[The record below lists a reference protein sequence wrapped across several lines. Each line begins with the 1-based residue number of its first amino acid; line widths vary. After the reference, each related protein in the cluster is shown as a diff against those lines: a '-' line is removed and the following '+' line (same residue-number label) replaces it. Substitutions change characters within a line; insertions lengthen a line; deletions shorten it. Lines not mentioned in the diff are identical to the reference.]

1 MRVILLKTSEIVPKV
16 GRKKTSSGDDDD
28 VGNEKE
34 NVFET
39 KRHRCKTYYY
49 GCEDDERTE
58 DDDDDA
64 NVVSETMRKRRGR
77 RTHEE
82 EDYALPLP
90 SGKKHKKRE
99 EEEKTK
105 KETKGK
111 KRVVLALFLLC
122 SSVGMILVI
131 SYLRLLIVPDAVRT
145 KAMEHAEFLFPSWM
159 GVNETFL
166 NLLPALNPDVLNSDS
181 YYNAT
186 EHLIAARQVSDMLN
200 AKPKH
205 PVVIVPGFV
214 NTGLELWKS
223 KPCIAKRT
231 QFRQRMWGTPAM
243 AKAFFYNR
251 TCWLEHMG
259 LDARTGEDPDGIVLR
274 PVEGIDS
281 VDWFMPG
288 YFVWGRMIEALGEIG
303 YTGSNIH
310 AHSYD
315 WRLSPEQLEKR
326 DGYFTKLKKQIE
338 GMRETNPGEEKIAL
352 LAHSYG
358 DTLSR
363 YFLEW
368 VESPKGGKG
377 GANWVSDNIA
387 TYVNIAGPTLGMPK
401 SVSALLSGEMR
412 DTAVLNELEMT
423 LGPMIN
429 TFVEKLIGSL
439 EEITLVFRSWSS
451 LWSML
456 PIGGD
461 EVWGGSEIAASSST
475 TSDPEEVIDETPL
488 SADVAD
494 ANFLTIREFK
504 NQREKKNWKKQQKE
518 ASATLTGLS
527 MDNSLHFLHDLAKQT
542 TPANAETSFKK
553 RTKDKWYGHP
563 LRSKLPNAPKMK
575 IFCLYGVGKST
586 ERSYRYTKDGF
597 GEHLGGGG
605 SDEGNVRRH
614 HHRTASTSLTA
625 NASVVAKQYK
635 LDVESDPSQL
645 EWQKGTLSVDG
656 DGSIP
661 LVSLGYAC
669 ASPWRAKSQNPSSI
683 PIKIREYAHLPK
695 TLMEGGFQG
704 ISEGEHVNIMGNVD
718 MIRDVLKIV
727 TGHGDAVE
735 ERISS
740 DLPAIVRKVDENRLK
755 STKRGGGR
763 RLHRNKAGF

>member
-1 MRVILLKTSEIVPKV
+1 M
-16 GRKKTSSGDDDD
+16 GKKE
-28 VGNEKE
+28 EKE
-34 NVFET
+34 LVALSPHLSSLET
-39 KRHRCKTYYY
+39 RRKSYARTPSAASSPVPLPVVVDDFVDEQPPEAKRKGLRRRRRKS
-49 GCEDDERTE
+49 E
-58 DDDDDA
+58 DDD
-64 NVVSETMRKRRGR
+64 
-77 RTHEE
+77 
-82 EDYALPLP
+82 ALPLP
-90 SGKKHKKRE
+90 TEKKNTRRRRAALN
-99 EEEKTK
+99 KTSARWSLALDRAK
-105 KETKGK
+105 KENARGRDDGVLRP
-111 KRVVLALFLLC
+111 KRISRVGFFISWRAMFVSTLFCAL
-122 SSVGMILVI
+122 G
-131 SYLRLLIVPDAVRT
+131 SYLRLVIVPDAVRD
-145 KAMEHAEFLFPSWM
+145 KAVEVFGLPSW
-159 GVNETFL
+159 VNETFL
-166 NLLPALNPDVLNSDS
+166 SLLPALNPDILNSDL

-186 EHLIAARQVSDMLN
+186 EHLTVARHVAEELDAA
-200 AKPKH
+200 PKH

-223 KPCIAKRT
+223 KSCISKRT

-243 AKAFFYNR
+243 AKAFFHNR

-259 LDARTGEDPDGIVLR
+259 LDAKSGGDPNGIVLR
-274 PVEGIDS
+274 PVTGIDS

-338 GMRETNPGEEKIAL
+338 GMRETNPGGEKIAL

-368 VESPKGGKG
+368 VESSKGGKG
-377 GANWVSDNIA
+377 GSTWVNDNIA
-387 TYVNIAGPTLGMPK
+387 AYVNIAGPTLGMPK

-423 LGPMIN
+423 LGPMIS

-461 EVWGGSEIAASSST
+461 EVWGGSEIVASSANNG
-475 TSDPEEVIDETPL
+475 DPEEVIDETPL
-488 SADVAD
+488 SADIAD
-494 ANFLTIREFK
+494 ANFLTIREFE
-504 NQREKKNWKKQQKE
+504 NREKKKWQTKKQRE
-518 ASATLTGLS
+518 ASATLTGLT
-527 MDNSLHFLHDLAKQT
+527 MENSLHFLHDLAKQT
-542 TPANAETSFKK
+542 TPANAEMSLKK
-553 RTKDKWYGHP
+553 RMKDKWFGHP
-563 LRSKLPNAPKMK
+563 LHSKLPNAPKMK
-575 IFCLYGVGKST
+575 MFCFYGVGKST
-586 ERSYRYTKDGF
+586 ERSYRYTKDGL
-597 GEHLGGGG
+597 GEHHHGGE
-605 SDEGNVRRH
+605 DGNKQTH
-614 HHRTASTSLTA
+614 QRTASTSLTA

-669 ASPWRAKSQNPSSI
+669 ASPWRTKSKNPSAI
-683 PIKIREYAHLPK
+683 PIKIREYQHLPK
-695 TLMEGGFQG
+695 TLIEGGFQG
-704 ISEGEHVNIMGNVD
+704 VTEGEHVNIMGNVD
-718 MIRDVLKIV
+718 MIRDVLTVV
-727 TGHGDAVE
+727 TGHGDALE
-735 ERISS
+735 ERITS
-740 DLPAIVRKVDENRLK
+740 DLPNIVRKIDR
-755 STKRGGGR
+755 KRM
-763 RLHRNKAGF
+763 NKKK